1 MGERWILAVDLGNGG
16 PKVAVVS
23 LEGEVRRTA
32 MRAVS
37 VHIGLDGTAK
47 WLDVGRHLVLP
58 AVNLRLT
65 QAAVYSRITRA
76 SALDVLDSD
85 ALPRADDGGP

>member
-23 LEGEVRRTA
+23 LEGEVRRRA

-37 VHIGLDGTAK
+37 VHIEKKAK
-47 WLDVGRHLVLP
+47 RKH
-58 AVNLRLT
+58 R
-65 QAAVYSRITRA
+65 SRR
-76 SALDVLDSD
+76 S
-85 ALPRADDGGP
+85 